1 MVFTMS
7 VDFLKTIRETE
18 RECEQDIKNAE
29 TTKQNA
35 LMEAEKKTVLKI
47 RDTEIQA
54 KEEAT
59 KILSGVRDRVEK
71 EYVKM
76 LNLFE
81 EEQNELK
88 AKAKIQEKKAVD
100 FVLEEIM

>member
-1 MVFTMS
+1 MS

-59 KILSGVRDRVEK
+59 KILSDVKDRIDK

-88 AKAKIQEKKAVD
+88 AKAKKQEKKAID
-100 FVLEEIM
+100 FIIEEVM

>member
-59 KILSGVRDRVEK
+59 KILSGVKDRIEK

-76 LNLFE
+76 LNLYE

-88 AKAKIQEKKAVD
+88 AKAKKQEKKAID
-100 FVLEEIM
+100 FILTEVM

>member
-1 MVFTMS
+1 MS

>member
-18 RECEQDIKNAE
+18 RESEQDIKNAE

-59 KILSGVRDRVEK
+59 KILSGVKDRIDK
-71 EYVKM
+71 EYVKI
-76 LNLFE
+76 LNLYE

-88 AKAKIQEKKAVD
+88 AKAKKQEKNAID
-100 FVLEEIM
+100 FILEEIM

>member
-47 RDTEIQA
+47 RDIEIQA

-59 KILSGVRDRVEK
+59 KILSGVKDRVEK

>member
-59 KILSGVRDRVEK
+59 KILSDVKDRIDK

-88 AKAKIQEKKAVD
+88 AKAKKQEKKAID
-100 FVLEEIM
+100 FIIEEVM

>member
-1 MVFTMS
+1 MS

-29 TTKQNA
+29 TAKQNA
-35 LMEAEKKTVLKI
+35 LMEAEKKAVLKI

-54 KEEAT
+54 KEKAT
-59 KILSGVRDRVEK
+59 KILSDVKDRVEK

-76 LNLFE
+76 LNSYE

-88 AKAKIQEKKAVD
+88 AKAKKQEKKAID
-100 FVLEEIM
+100 FILAEIL

>member
-7 VDFLKTIRETE
+7 VEFLKTIRETE

-54 KEEAT
+54 REEAN
-59 KILSGVRDRVEK
+59 KILSDVKDRSEK

-76 LNLFE
+76 LNLYE

-88 AKAKIQEKKAVD
+88 AKAKKQEKKAID
-100 FVLEEIM
+100 FILEEIM

>member
-35 LMEAEKKTVLKI
+35 LMEAEKNTVLKI

-59 KILSGVRDRVEK
+59 KILSGVKDRIDK
-71 EYVKM
+71 EYVKI
-76 LNLFE
+76 LNLYE

-88 AKAKIQEKKAVD
+88 AKAKKQEKNAID
-100 FVLEEIM
+100 FILEEIM

>member
-1 MVFTMS
+1 MS

-29 TTKQNA
+29 TAKQNA

-59 KILSGVRDRVEK
+59 KILSGAKDKTDR

-88 AKAKIQEKKAVD
+88 AKAKKQEKKAID
-100 FVLEEIM
+100 FILEEIM

>member
-1 MVFTMS
+1 MS

-35 LMEAEKKTVLKI
+35 LMEAEKNTVLKI

-59 KILSGVRDRVEK
+59 KILSGVKDRIDK
-71 EYVKM
+71 EYVKI
-76 LNLFE
+76 LNLYE

-88 AKAKIQEKKAVD
+88 AKAKKQEKNAID
-100 FVLEEIM
+100 FILEEIM

>member
-1 MVFTMS
+1 MS

-35 LMEAEKKTVLKI
+35 LMEAEKKTVLNI

-59 KILSGVRDRVEK
+59 KILSGVKDRIDK
-71 EYVKM
+71 EYVKI
-76 LNLFE
+76 LNLYE

-88 AKAKIQEKKAVD
+88 AKAKKQEKNAID
-100 FVLEEIM
+100 FILEEIM

>member
-1 MVFTMS
+1 MS

-47 RDTEIQA
+47 RDIEIQA

-59 KILSGVRDRVEK
+59 KILSGVKDRVEK

-88 AKAKIQEKKAVD
+88 AKAKIQEKKAAD

>member
-59 KILSGVRDRVEK
+59 KILSGVKDRIDK
-71 EYVKM
+71 EYVKI
-76 LNLFE
+76 LNLYE

-88 AKAKIQEKKAVD
+88 AKAKKQEKNAID
-100 FVLEEIM
+100 FILEEIM

>member
-1 MVFTMS
+1 MS

-47 RDTEIQA
+47 RDIEIQA

-59 KILSGVRDRVEK
+59 KILSGVKDRVEK

>member
-1 MVFTMS
+1 MS

-18 RECEQDIKNAE
+18 RECEQDIKNTE
-29 TTKQNA
+29 TAKQNA
-35 LMEAEKKTVLKI
+35 IMDAEKKAVLKV

-59 KILSGVRDRVEK
+59 KILSGIKDRVEK
-71 EYVKM
+71 EYVKL
-76 LNLFE
+76 LNSYE

-88 AKAKIQEKKAVD
+88 SQAKKQEKKAID
-100 FVLEEIM
+100 FILTEVM

>member
-1 MVFTMS
+1 MS
-7 VDFLKTIRETE
+7 VDFLKTIRKTE

-59 KILSGVRDRVEK
+59 KILSSVKERIDK

-76 LNLFE
+76 LNLYE

-88 AKAKIQEKKAVD
+88 AKAKKQEKKAID
-100 FVLEEIM
+100 FILEEIM